1 MTIPQAIQTLRR
13 EATRLRR
20 SGPTVGPGVVLDHQI
35 DSIEETL
42 RQAAIVRERA
52 ADTPQ
57 KDLAIT
63 AAPIIAAAIREACAP
78 LVEACE
84 AALRWA
90 DSRADWQDMMD
101 VDTHDALRAAL
112 AAFAEPEATPPADL
126 PPTRIGNGEFAEE
139 FGADL
144 G

>member
-20 SGPTVGPGVVLDHQI
+20 SGPTVGPGVILGHQI

-42 RQAAIVRERA
+42 RQ
-52 ADTPQ
+52 
-57 KDLAIT
+57 
-63 AAPIIAAAIREACAP
+63 AAIREACAP

-126 PPTRIGNGEFAEE
+126 PLTRIGNGEFARE

>member
-42 RQAAIVRERA
+42 RQARTVASRR
-52 ADTPQ
+52 
-57 KDLAIT
+57 
-63 AAPIIAAAIREACAP
+63 P
-78 LVEACE
+78 L
-84 AALRWA
+84 
-90 DSRADWQDMMD
+90 
-101 VDTHDALRAAL
+101 
-112 AAFAEPEATPPADL
+112 
-126 PPTRIGNGEFAEE
+126 TRIGNGEFAEE